1 MRLLK
6 AFTLIEIMVALAI
19 ITLALG
25 AIIENTT
32 ASNRNFQ
39 YLRDKSVAG
48 WIAMN
53 QISLIRATRK
63 WPAPS
68 NKSGTVEMLDREWT
82 WRMKVSS
89 TDDANMRRL
98 DITVYSEEDEK
109 NSLASMTG
117 FLGKL

>member
-1 MRLLK
+1 MKPFK
-6 AFTLIEIMVALAI
+6 AFTLIEIMAALAI

-48 WIAMN
+48 WVAMN
-53 QISLIRATRK
+53 QIALIRATRE
-63 WPAPS
+63 WPSPS
-68 NKSGTVEMLDREWT
+68 SKSGRVEMLDREWT
-82 WRMKVSS
+82 WRLKVSG

-98 DITVYSEEDEK
+98 DISVYSEDDEE
-109 NSLASMTG
+109 NSLATMTG
-117 FLGKL
+117 FVGKL

>member
-1 MRLLK
+1 MRQNK

-39 YLRDKSVAG
+39 YLRDKTVAG
-48 WIAMN
+48 WVAMN
-53 QISLIRATRK
+53 QISLIRATRE
-63 WPAPS
+63 WPSPS
-68 NKSGTVEMLDREWT
+68 NKSGRVEMLDREWV
-82 WRMKVSS
+82 WRLKISG

-98 DITVYSEEDEK
+98 DISIYSEEDEN
-109 NSLASMTG
+109 NSLATMTG

>member
-1 MRLLK
+1 MRSQR

-39 YLRDKSVAG
+39 YLRDKTVAG
-48 WIAMN
+48 WVAMN
-53 QISLIRATRK
+53 QITLVRATRE

-68 NKSGTVEMLDREWT
+68 NKSGRVDMLNKEWL
-82 WRMKVSS
+82 WRMKVSN
-89 TDDANMRRL
+89 TDDPNMRRL
-98 DITVYSEEDEK
+98 DVTVFSEQDE
-109 NSLASMTG
+109 STPLATMTG
-117 FLGKL
+117 FVGKL